1 MAGYV
6 SRAESPHH
14 FSHNYYS
21 TCHLPSYISDQ
32 QSIKV
37 IERTAVPV
45 IKVSTKDA
53 RSRVVQLDLSFDAKE
68 HHGMEALIMIQNIL
82 EVCEQ
87 WGNSCFTCI
96 ACGNI
101 LTPIEQSILQQMP
114 VVRPLVL
121 VLKQFLLDRGLLTAY
136 TGGLSSYCL
145 FLMVARYCQEQAPTW
160 NDCGSL
166 LMGWVIVTSCPKA
179 NNLDLWHSSNRSLLS
194 HIFFLLLLLIRSSH
208 HNCYH
213 RLLDFYG
220 NYFDPRI
227 TGAFLFY
234 FSDPML
240 LLYFFLSHLH
250 SFLLRH
256 KCSN

>member
-87 WGNSCFTCI
+87 
-96 ACGNI
+96 
-101 LTPIEQSILQQMP
+101 
-114 VVRPLVL
+114 
-121 VLKQFLLDRGLLTAY
+121 
-136 TGGLSSYCL
+136 
-145 FLMVARYCQEQAPTW
+145 
-160 NDCGSL
+160 
-166 LMGWVIVTSCPKA
+166 
-179 NNLDLWHSSNRSLLS
+179 
-194 HIFFLLLLLIRSSH
+194 
-208 HNCYH
+208 
-213 RLLDFYG
+213 
-220 NYFDPRI
+220 
-227 TGAFLFY
+227 
-234 FSDPML
+234 
-240 LLYFFLSHLH
+240 
-250 SFLLRH
+250 
-256 KCSN
+256 